1 MRSGVFVAAGREAL
15 VVLLPHASDA
25 HPAHVL
31 IGTHICLRE
40 LAVLPEYDV
49 ETHPENAQAD
59 DEYGDEKGFHGL
71 ENELGADRLVMVDL
85 ADDGGKNL
93 SHGNNLDLV
102 GVGCRA
108 ERNRVC
114 HIYFFQ
120 AGIVDSVI
128 CRS

>member
-1 MRSGVFVAAGREAL
+1 MSGAPEPFPLDLIHAL
-15 VVLLPHASDA
+15 DA
-25 HPAHVL
+25 
-31 IGTHICLRE
+31 E
-40 LAVLPEYDV
+40 LAHFLVLADFGFGKFAVFPEYDV

-102 GVGCRA
+102 GVGCRT

-114 HIYFFQ
+114 YIYFFQ

>member
-49 ETHPENAQAD
+49 ETHSEDSQSNEDQCCQKD
-59 DEYGDEKGFHGL
+59 FH
-71 ENELGADRLVMVDL
+71 
-85 ADDGGKNL
+85 KNI
-93 SHGNNLDLV
+93 SQ
-102 GVGCRA
+102 
-108 ERNRVC
+108 
-114 HIYFFQ
+114 Y
-120 AGIVDSVI
+120 
-128 CRS
+128 RSSGSMP

>member
-49 ETHPENAQAD
+49 ETHSQDPESDKYQCCQKD
-59 DEYGDEKGFHGL
+59 FHYIL
-71 ENELGADRLVMVDL
+71 N
-85 ADDGGKNL
+85 
-93 SHGNNLDLV
+93 
-102 GVGCRA
+102 
-108 ERNRVC
+108 
-114 HIYFFQ
+114 FF
-120 AGIVDSVI
+120 
-128 CRS
+128 RK